1 MVKVIMGKRGSGKT
15 KQVIDMVNVA
25 VNEEAGNV
33 VCVEKGT
40 HLRFNIKY
48 SAKLVDVSEFGME
61 LSYENLYAFLC
72 GMYSGNYDI
81 TQIFVDNFYK
91 IIDTNDDA
99 LVAEVLGW
107 LEAFSNANGV
117 TITLSLSG
125 DAEKA
130 SDALKKYFI

>member
-33 VCVEKGT
+33 GCVEKGT

-48 SAKLVDVSEFGME
+48 SAKLVDISEYGME

-81 TQIFVDNFYK
+81 THIFVDSLYK
-91 IIDTNDDA
+91 ITGDDDDA
-99 LVAEVLGW
+99 KAPAF
-107 LEAFSNANGV
+107 LEKLDAFSKSSGVKVTLTISDDIENA
-117 TITLSLSG
+117 T
-125 DAEKA
+125 EE
-130 SDALKKYFI
+130 LKKYF